1 MIGSYRI
8 IFKYADI
15 EHHTMKYI
23 LTIIMESKGEYFY
36 LQDEKDKIDDVLK
49 MPEYIKEDWIK
60 YNKKDI
66 NLKILDYYIKEFH
79 KIETDESNKIVGELF
94 TIRRDLLI
102 RKIV

>member
-8 IFKYADI
+8 VCKSTDI

-23 LTIIMESKGEYFY
+23 LTVIIESKGEYFY
-36 LQDEKDKIDDVLK
+36 LQDEKDKIDDVSK
-49 MPEYIKEDWIK
+49 MPEYIKEDWVK

-66 NLKILDYYIKEFH
+66 NLKILDKYIKEFRE
-79 KIETDESNKIVGELF
+79 IGSDESDKIVGELF
-94 TIRRDLLI
+94 TIRRDVLI